1 MGLASGFAPLTYID
15 NSTSAPL
22 NYCIR
27 VLSDG
32 GLDPVFT
39 GRNVSCCCVLVARV
53 MLSAWSGEVLA
64 PAATHAPHCYVSG
77 CPGLQQCI
85 DNTAAVIL

>member
-1 MGLASGFAPLTYID
+1 MGLASGFAPLSYID
-15 NSTSAPL
+15 NSTSTPL

-39 GRNVSCCCVLVARV
+39 GRNVSCCCASRRGR
-53 MLSAWSGEVLA
+53 A
-64 PAATHAPHCYVSG
+64 
-77 CPGLQQCI
+77 QCI
-85 DNTAAVIL
+85 LRQGAYSCCDPMYLIAV

>member
-15 NSTSAPL
+15 NSTSTPL

-32 GLDPVFT
+32 GLEPVFT
-39 GRNVSCCCVLVARV
+39 GRNVSC
-53 MLSAWSGEVLA
+53 LSASFKAYAWLVWFVKSVW
-64 PAATHAPHCYVSG
+64 
-77 CPGLQQCI
+77 
-85 DNTAAVIL
+85 